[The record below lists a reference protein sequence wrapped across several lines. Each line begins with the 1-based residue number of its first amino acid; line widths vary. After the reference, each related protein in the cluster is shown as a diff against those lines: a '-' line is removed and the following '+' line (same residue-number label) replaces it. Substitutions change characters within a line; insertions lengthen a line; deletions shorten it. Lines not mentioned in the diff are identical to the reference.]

1 MNMDSGDVNL
11 INSGSIS
18 LDLVFAPVQ
27 SGEDSEMAELRACS
41 DMCRSNGFVEKESQV
56 TQNATPEHDVEP
68 GSSWLPFITSF
79 RHYNSIITRSA
90 LRTQQGTQK
99 KEQRF

>member
-27 SGEDSEMAELRACS
+27 SGEDLEMAELTACS
-41 DMCRSNGFVEKESQV
+41 DMCRSNGFVEKSHRM
-56 TQNATPEHDVEP
+56 PLW
-68 GSSWLPFITSF
+68 SMM
-79 RHYNSIITRSA
+79 
-90 LRTQQGTQK
+90 
-99 KEQRF
+99 